1 MITKQKL
8 SLARAGALLL
18 ASLSFSGACLA
29 GGSPAADSRA
39 ALCKDYRVT
48 GITAKSW
55 DKLGEMPSCA
65 RFSLSESAIRR
76 FLQRARPTD
85 REEEHARFYHF
96 PCSVT
101 ATLEGK
107 TLSATL
113 EVNASGVATLRPKGG
128 EVELL
133 VCETACEDLLAGQ

>member
-8 SLARAGALLL
+8 CLARAVALLL

-29 GGSPAADSRA
+29 GGSPTTDSRR
-39 ALCKDYRVT
+39 ALGKDYRVS
-48 GITAKSW
+48 GITAKAW
-55 DKLGEMPSCA
+55 DKYGEMPSCA

-76 FLQRARPTD
+76 FLQRARSTD
-85 REEEHARFYHF
+85 REEEHAKFYHF

-101 ATLEGK
+101 ATIEGK
-107 TLSATL
+107 AVTATL
-113 EVNASGVATLRPKGG
+113 EVNASGVAELTPKGG

-133 VCETACEDLLAGQ
+133 VCETACEALLSGR